1 MIMMM
6 FTYKVLKE
14 GKIYTGL
21 RRKLFKEQF

>member
-14 GKIYTGL
+14 RKIYTGL